1 MRFRIACI
9 LLLASIMSCKAQI
22 EIPSGSIIR
31 FSDGKAPGSEAWNYP
46 EGLVQ
51 GLDGQRTLFNITE
64 PTLEYFPAE
73 NPSGAAMLVVP
84 GGGFQ
89 ILSYDGEGTMV
100 AKELNSRGISA
111 FVLKYRTRP
120 MLDQDGKPVEGVVR
134 LVENEDGLVV
144 SVVDAEGNAIEG
156 LPAALSLLV
165 ATKTAE

>member
-22 EIPSGSIIR
+22 E
-31 FSDGKAPGSEAWNYP
+31 
-46 EGLVQ
+46 
-51 GLDGQRTLFNITE
+51 
-64 PTLEYFPAE
+64 
-73 NPSGAAMLVVP
+73 M
-84 GGGFQ
+84 
-89 ILSYDGEGTMV
+89 
-100 AKELNSRGISA
+100 
-111 FVLKYRTRP
+111 
-120 MLDQDGKPVEGVVR
+120 R